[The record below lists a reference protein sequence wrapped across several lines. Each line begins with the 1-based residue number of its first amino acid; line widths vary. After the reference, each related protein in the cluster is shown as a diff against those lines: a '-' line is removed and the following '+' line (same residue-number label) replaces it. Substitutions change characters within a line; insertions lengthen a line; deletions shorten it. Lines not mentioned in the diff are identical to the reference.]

1 MLPIQS
7 SELAIRLRSFF
18 RLTGRIPA
26 VLDETTVPVINVGDL
41 DRPPW
46 RRDPRSFIGWG
57 NFDGAGAGLVNW
69 VVFQHQLGHPGCSHI
84 TRARAIVREA
94 SSASGA
100 AVYLMVGWSDVAVGG
115 AVQES
120 VANTEPTG
128 FHGGNVDYL
137 PLEQREV
144 GESFAAMQA
153 RQCKKVDEQILPV
166 ASTPGAVNFC
176 FEPIMLVAGG
186 FIAIGVQ
193 DVAGASVAPDAAA
206 NVSGEF
212 FSNTPTR

>member
-7 SELAIRLRSFF
+7 GELAARLRRFF
-18 RLTGRIPA
+18 HLVGRVPA

-41 DRPPW
+41 DRAPW
-46 RRDPRSFIGWG
+46 REDPRTFIGWG

-69 VVFQHQLGHPGCSHI
+69 VVFQHQLGHPGCSCI
-84 TRARAIVREA
+84 TKSRVIVREA

-100 AVYLMVGWSDVAVGG
+100 AVYLMVGFSDVAVGG

-153 RQCKKVDEQILPV
+153 RQCKKVDEQILAV
-166 ASTPGAVNFC
+166 GDTPGAVNFDH
-176 FEPIMLVAGG
+176 EPIMLMAGG

-206 NVSGEF
+206 RVSGEF
-212 FSNTPTR
+212 YSNTPKR